1 MEADGFGV
9 HCLGRDARH
18 VHEREQTG
26 AASLADAAQA
36 ELQQVSRVAHL
47 LGDVG
52 DDARGDEIQVF
63 DLFAR
68 MAGLGEEGFDQFV
81 GYAYAR

>member
-1 MEADGFGV
+1 MRRRPS
-9 HCLGRDARH
+9 CSRYR
-18 VHEREQTG
+18 
-26 AASLADAAQA
+26 
-36 ELQQVSRVAHL
+36 VSPHL

-52 DDARGDEIQVF
+52 DDAERDEIQVF